1 MLKRRLWPIPLVLIA
16 AVGIAACGGDDEEA
30 AVTVTE
36 TTASTPVEEATVP
49 TETAEGE
56 TEVTEIPSG
65 PEGNAEITNTLR
77 ELNRDLN
84 LGQTQEAC
92 DTYFS
97 EAFMARLSSERECA
111 NTLAGA
117 REGAEKAQ
125 LVVGGVDSYDDGTA
139 FARVVITPE
148 GSDDNLFRD
157 IDFVYEN
164 GAWKIDAV
172 TNV

>member
-1 MLKRRLWPIPLVLIA
+1 MLKRRLFGLVLIA
-16 AVGIAACGGDDEEA
+16 AVAVGACGGDDENEP
-30 AVTVTE
+30 VTVTE
-36 TTASTPVEEATVP
+36 TTASTPLEETTES
-49 TETAEGE
+49 TETVEGE

-84 LGQTQEAC
+84 LGQTEEAC

-97 EAFMARLSSERECA
+97 EAFMARLASERECA

-117 REGAEKAQ
+117 REGAAKAQ
-125 LVVGGVDSYDDGTA
+125 MEVGGVNSYDDGTA
-139 FARVVITPE
+139 FARVIITPE
-148 GSDDNLFRD
+148 GSDDNFFRD
-157 IDFVYEN
+157 IDFVYED

-172 TNV
+172 TDV